1 MNHSDFPPRAHS
13 FRAPVELGSNVEVT
27 LKWFDP
33 ARGFGFVKQA
43 DGSPDALL
51 PAALVQAAGRD
62 SLPEGATLVVD
73 LVEGRKGAQVSA
85 VRSIDVST
93 AAPARP
99 KAERRPFGGGER
111 RPFDGGERRSFEGG
125 ERRSFDGERR
135 APSGP
140 RRSFDGPVSEM
151 TGTVKWFNSTKG
163 FGFISPDGGERDVFV
178 HIKALERSGLA
189 ELNEQQRVRMSV
201 RQGDKGL
208 EAVSVSVA

>member
-51 PAALVQAAGRD
+51 PASLVQAAGRD

-73 LVEGRKGAQVSA
+73 LIEGRKGAQVSA
-85 VRSIDVST
+85 VRSIDLST
-93 AAPARP
+93 ALPPHPRP
-99 KAERRPFGGGER
+99 ERRPFGGER
-111 RPFDGGERRSFEGG
+111 RGPT
-125 ERRSFDGERR
+125 
-135 APSGP
+135 GP
-140 RRSFDGPVSEM
+140 RRSSDGPVSEM
-151 TGTVKWFNSTKG
+151 IGTVKWFNPTKG
-163 FGFISPDGGERDVFV
+163 FGFISPDGGERDVFI

-189 ELNEQQRVRMSV
+189 ALDERQRVKMSV
-201 RQGDKGL
+201 RQGEKGL
-208 EAVSVSVA
+208 EAVSVSVV